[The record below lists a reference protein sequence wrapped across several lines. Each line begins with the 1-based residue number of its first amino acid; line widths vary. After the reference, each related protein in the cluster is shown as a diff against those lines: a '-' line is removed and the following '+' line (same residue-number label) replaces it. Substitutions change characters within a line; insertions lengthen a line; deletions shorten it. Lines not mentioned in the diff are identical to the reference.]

1 MNKWMNKLIET
12 TPIQIKGYDMFV
24 IHGTK
29 CGSSKS
35 RILMLRAMN
44 FLTFLLQW
52 KEWVEWW
59 ERDTGQKIEMSFPW
73 KNVHMNPL
81 EILYFKMNVVSSNL
95 HRFWF
100 WQAASCIEWPRKKE
114 NKKTKKK
121 FESYKYHQ
129 PLLGFREEKKKKKQN
144 SSITFRFQKKKIS

>member
-52 KEWVEWW
+52 KEWVE
-59 ERDTGQKIEMSFPW
+59 
-73 KNVHMNPL
+73 
-81 EILYFKMNVVSSNL
+81 
-95 HRFWF
+95 
-100 WQAASCIEWPRKKE
+100 
-114 NKKTKKK
+114 
-121 FESYKYHQ
+121 
-129 PLLGFREEKKKKKQN
+129 
-144 SSITFRFQKKKIS
+144 